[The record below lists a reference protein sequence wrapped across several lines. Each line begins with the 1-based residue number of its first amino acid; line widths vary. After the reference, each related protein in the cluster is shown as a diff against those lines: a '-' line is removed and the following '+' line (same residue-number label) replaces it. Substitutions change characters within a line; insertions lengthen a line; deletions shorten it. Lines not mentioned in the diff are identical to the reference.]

1 MSNQENFEEYEE
13 DAPRGNTL
21 LYFLL
26 AFLVCVTA
34 FVVWVNVAKPKAVL
48 DFRDR
53 LLQNFDIQN
62 PFAVQDESIL
72 DPNEISAELKAQDA
86 AVCQKLEEMGVIVIR
101 DTITKLGS
109 VVHLN
114 AETNSDEA
122 MALVGKLTWLNAI
135 NASGANVT
143 DEQTA
148 HWVNLKYLTSLNVQ
162 NNSLT
167 SASLK
172 NIAQMPS
179 IDGLYLEG
187 TEISGEDLEQLLN
200 LKTVKIMN
208 IGKSKLTDEDMKI
221 IGQMKSL
228 HWILVEE
235 VGLTDA
241 CLPYFMDMPNLKTL
255 TIREGNQITPE
266 GAEKFVKDF
275 YEKNGIKVDIN

>member
-1 MSNQENFEEYEE
+1 MNNQENYEEYS
-13 DAPRGNTL
+13 PRSNAL

-26 AFLVCVTA
+26 TILVGVTI

-48 DFRDR
+48 DYRDK
-53 LLQNFDIQN
+53 LLMNLNIQN
-62 PFAVQDESIL
+62 PFAVQDETII
-72 DPNEISAELKAQDA
+72 DPNAIDEKLKAQDA
-86 AVCQKLEEMGVIVIR
+86 AICKQLDEMGVIVIR

-114 AETNSDEA
+114 SETNSDET
-122 MALVGKLTWLNAI
+122 MALTGKLTWLNAI
-135 NASGANVT
+135 NAANANVT

-148 HWVNLKYLTSLNVQ
+148 CWVNLKRLTSLNVQ
-162 NNSLT
+162 DNPIT

-187 TEISGEDLEQLLN
+187 TDISGEDLDQLLN

-208 IGKSKLTDEDMKI
+208 IGKSKLTDEDMKV

-228 HWILVEE
+228 HWLLIQN

-255 TIREGNQITPE
+255 TIREGNQITQE
-266 GAEKFVKDF
+266 GAENFMKAFL
-275 YEKNGIKVDIN
+275 EKNGTKVDVN